1 MRTVST
7 LVAALFTTAAA
18 APAIVWTGETGS
30 STRQSS
36 EVIEAR
42 ALLSSA
48 ASESSLSNVVF
59 VVGRDEHG
67 SEGLTGLTASGSLP
81 KVSSMYADANV
92 VHHYVRGVE
101 SVDALQKDAEA
112 ANPSANVIKT
122 SLSDFKVHHINNKE
136 HSSAS
141 VGTDGSIASS
151 ADTIVVSV
159 PVDAAPA
166 DIDSAVSSAIENSK
180 VGSVVLTS
188 VRGITEVKLER
199 DIKSKQNFY
208 EMQQKRNRRRLEDAD
223 QGDEDATE
231 AIYFVNYTPNI
242 FAGLLFFFFFVA
254 ITYVGLGCMDM
265 IAGQDVYVSKYPTI
279 GREV

>member
-7 LVAALFTTAAA
+7 LVAALITTAAA
-18 APAIVWTGETGS
+18 APAIVWTGGAGS

-81 KVSSMYADANV
+81 KVSSKYADANI

-101 SVDALQKDAEA
+101 SVDTLQKHAEA
-112 ANPSANVIKT
+112 ANPSANVVKT
-122 SLSDFKVHHINNKE
+122 SLSDFKVHHINNNE

-141 VGTDGSIASS
+141 VGSDGNIANS
-151 ADTIVVSV
+151 ADTIVVNV

-166 DIDSAVSSAIENSK
+166 EIDSAVSSAIENSK

-199 DIKSKQNFY
+199 DIKAKQNFY
-208 EMQQKRNRRRLEDAD
+208 EMQQKHSRRRLEDAD